1 MYNITISSLDRKAKE
16 KLEVTGSKHADFS
29 TVKRPEMHELKLKYE
44 HIRDK
49 QFYLRV
55 GDECTI
61 YLILGD
67 TTFSRIETEE
77 VIKGAKGTIFGYI
90 IHGGDQGNGI
100 CMYVSDTKDCER
112 LYSFDILGEEDRSE
126 NDPSEVHKGFIENI
140 RIDAQV

>member
-1 MYNITISSLDRKAKE
+1 MYNITINSLDGKAKE
-16 KLEVTGSKHADFS
+16 KLRITGSKNADFS
-29 TVKRPEMHELKLKYE
+29 TVKRPQMHELKLKYE

-55 GDECTI
+55 GDEYTI

-67 TTFSRIETEE
+67 NTFSRIETEE
-77 VIKGAKGTIFGYI
+77 VIKGAKGDPVVKGTIFGYI
-90 IHGGDQGNGI
+90 IHGGDQGNGT

-112 LYSFDILGEEDRSE
+112 LYSLDVLEEDRSE

-140 RIDAQV
+140 